1 MSRVISTEGAG
12 KERTRLQKSVVL
24 ALRELMKQKSADDL
38 SRDLSAYIAIALLEI
53 NQTVDVSVTAWEK
66 RGYWVKADRFR
77 LDWEWSGILGEKMR
91 KAVLG
96 EDWGTVAVISAQVA
110 QKLMKIDV
118 PTRNRIGTPWIG
130 AWKELVQ
137 NMK

>member
-1 MSRVISTEGAG
+1 
-12 KERTRLQKSVVL
+12 
-24 ALRELMKQKSADDL
+24 MKQKSADDL